1 MHICTALVACRKCES
16 PSVLAFEMKESLRS
30 LIFTKSFIVH
40 LFLLTYV
47 VVVVVVVGS
56 EVVVVVDV
64 AVVVVVKVAVVL
76 KMFPALFQ
84 VRQLS
89 GATTQR

>member
-1 MHICTALVACRKCES
+1 MIY
-16 PSVLAFEMKESLRS
+16 
-30 LIFTKSFIVH
+30 IIVE
-40 LFLLTYV
+40 V
-47 VVVVVVVGS
+47 VVALVVGS

-64 AVVVVVKVAVVL
+64 AVVVKVAVVL

>member
-64 AVVVVVKVAVVL
+64 AVVVKVAVVL